1 MKDIPSKGG
10 SISPNKSHNTIR
22 SIKEKQ
28 VIHIRILLINQI
40 QIRFNQSKII
50 KKTLILQETNI

>member
-1 MKDIPSKGG
+1 MKDIPSKGE

-40 QIRFNQSKII
+40 QI
-50 KKTLILQETNI
+50 

>member
-40 QIRFNQSKII
+40 QI
-50 KKTLILQETNI
+50 